1 LANWPRIAGLRVVM
15 SWPDTEFTPP
25 RAPRGRA
32 RTRLAGLLG
41 ISLIVGGALA
51 IVVALIAQVHAPAP
65 AASAAGTTGRGGAM
79 GSSLHKSLPVSVA
92 IPAIGVQSRLLR
104 LGLNPDGTMQVPSL
118 LTSAGEAAWYKYS
131 AAPGQ
136 PGTAVI
142 EGHVD
147 SYHGPAVFFRL
158 GALRPGNRIEVS
170 LADGVTAVFL
180 VTGVREYSKD
190 DFPAK
195 TVYGQTRY
203 PALRLITC
211 GGDFDPASGHYL
223 NSVVVFASLDSV
235 AHHS

>member
-1 LANWPRIAGLRVVM
+1 M
-15 SWPDTEFTPP
+15 SWPDTEFAPQ
-25 RAPRGRA
+25 RAPRGQA
-32 RTRLAGLLG
+32 KPRLAGLLG

-51 IVVALIAQVHAPAP
+51 IMVALIAQVHPPAP
-65 AASAAGTTGRGGAM
+65 TASAAGTTGRGGAM

-92 IPAIGVQSRLLR
+92 IPAIGVRSRLLR
-104 LGLNPDGTMQVPSL
+104 LGLSPDGTMQVPSL
-118 LTSAGEAAWYKYS
+118 LTSADEAAWYKYS

-170 LADGVTAVFL
+170 LADGATAVFL
-180 VTGVREYSKD
+180 VTGVREYTKD

-195 TVYGQTRY
+195 AVYGATRY

-211 GGDFDPASGHYL
+211 GGDFDPATGH
-223 NSVVVFASLDSV
+223 
-235 AHHS
+235 